1 MDGYPRRRIVVG
13 WSVDRSVG
21 LVFISPEVQDQQ
33 RAEKVQDQQ
42 QPPELKA
49 RGRGRVGRPNTRHRL
64 PRSGGR
70 SVGRSARW
78 QEDGTV
84 PADLPARIY
93 LQWVMTRRGRSGPV
107 PPGAASPR
115 PAKSVCHVSPS
126 RTIHSYCPDEFGWA
140 RRSPVRERERERPES
155 CPARPLRRTHCR
167 TIFLAGAAGQTVH
180 SEALSVGA
188 RPGRHGPFSAACCRP
203 PACGGPAGRT
213 HLQTDHFLSGG
224 EFYHSK
230 CENFLSHIISASF
243 RPHIF
248 PIISVVVD
256 R

>member
-1 MDGYPRRRIVVG
+1 MGILG
-13 WSVDRSVG
+13 GALLSV
-21 LVFISPEVQDQQ
+21 
-33 RAEKVQDQQ
+33 
-42 QPPELKA
+42 
-49 RGRGRVGRPNTRHRL
+49 
-64 PRSGGR
+64 GR
-70 SVGRSARW
+70 SVGRSRFYFSGGAGPAAGGEGAGPAAAAGTESPGPRPGGSAEH
-78 QEDGTV
+78 QAPAAEVRRSVGRSVGPMAGGRDGTGGFTG
-84 PADLPARIY
+84 PDISPMGYDPPGPRRTGTAGGRILPARLNQSASSAHPERFIHIAP
-93 LQWVMTRRGRSGPV
+93 MSSAGPV
-107 PPGAASPR
+107 GLR
-115 PAKSVCHVSPS
+115 L
-126 RTIHSYCPDEFGWA
+126 
-140 RRSPVRERERERPES
+140 ERERPES

-167 TIFLAGAAGQTVH
+167 TIFLQGPPARRVH